1 MTRTRLL
8 LALLTVSLTAQVD
21 PYLEPRKPYP
31 LLERPFVPIKPGV
44 FSPEGTPIPVT
55 IYQPACAPNE
65 DITRWVGS
73 KATFDLAERPMD
85 GSHPYFATLGW
96 PSAMASDGSSR
107 VWFVEDFDYTVRMA
121 TTGGIHT
128 VAYPYWVTGPS
139 GGALLPGAVTAMA
152 YDERRRAVHIGM
164 GNEGIRSLYGT
175 ALASCV
181 EARYGSQDGS
191 IWGAGTASVTWVQ
204 ALASD
209 SAQDRLFILDNWT
222 IRVLDL
228 LSGNLS
234 TLSTKV
240 LVPGGSGGD
249 SYLIGPRLLAWN
261 AWTDELILASDREVV
276 ALSPATMDVRLLLGP
291 GTNPASQGDIKGMTV
306 DACGRVIVSEFGSG
320 RILEVDPRAGQAV
333 VRELGPFRPTTV
345 DTEPKIEN
353 PYALVPMYDGVILGD
368 WSSRTLRLI
377 R

>member
-8 LALLTVSLTAQVD
+8 LALLTVSLAAQVD
-21 PYLEPRKPYP
+21 PYLEPRKPFP
-31 LLERPFVPIKPGV
+31 LLERPFEPIKPGV
-44 FSPEGTPIPVT
+44 FKPEGPLTLGT

-73 KATFDLAERPMD
+73 KATFDQIERPMD

-96 PSAMASDGSSR
+96 PSAMASDGTSR
-107 VWFVEDFDYTVRMA
+107 VWFVESDFTVRMA

-128 VAYPYWVTGPS
+128 VAYPYWVTGQS
-139 GGALLPGAVTAMA
+139 GGALLPGTVTAMA
-152 YDERRRAVHIGM
+152 YDERRRAVHIAVGSD
-164 GNEGIRSLYGT
+164 GIRSLYGT
-175 ALASCV
+175 ALSSCV
-181 EARYGSQDGS
+181 EGMYGSQDGS
-191 IWGAGTASVTWVQ
+191 IWGGGTASVSYVQ

-209 SAQDRLFILDNWT
+209 SARDRLFILDSGA

-228 LSGNLS
+228 LPGNLS

-240 LVPGGSGGD
+240 LVPGGSG
-249 SYLIGPRLLAWN
+249 SYSYQMSPRLLAWN

-276 ALSPATMDVRLLLGP
+276 AFSPATKDVRLLLGP
-291 GTNPASQGDIKGMTV
+291 GTKPASQGDIRGMTV
-306 DACGRVIVSEFGSG
+306 DACGRVIVSEFESG

-345 DTEPKIEN
+345 DTEPKIEY

-368 WSSRTLRLI
+368 WSSRTLRFI

>member
-44 FSPEGTPIPVT
+44 FKPEGTLTIGT
-55 IYQPACAPNE
+55 IYQPTCAPNE

-96 PSAMASDGSSR
+96 PTAMASDGSSR
-107 VWFVEDFDYTVRMA
+107 VWFVESDFTVRLA

-152 YDERRRAVHIGM
+152 YDERRRAVYIAM
-164 GNEGIRSLYGT
+164 GHEGIRSLNGT
-175 ALASCV
+175 ALSSCV
-181 EARYGSQDGS
+181 EGIYGSQDGS
-191 IWGAGTASVTWVQ
+191 IWGGGTASVDYVE
-204 ALASD
+204 ALALD
-209 SAQDRLFILDNWT
+209 SAQDRLFMVDSGA
-222 IRVLDL
+222 IRILDL
-228 LSGNLS
+228 LPGNLS

-240 LVPGGSGGD
+240 LIPGESGGY
-249 SYLIGPRLLAWN
+249 SYQIGPRLLAWN
-261 AWTDELILASDREVV
+261 AWTNELILASDREVV

-333 VRELGPFRPTTV
+333 ARELGPFRPTTV